1 MGYSP
6 KLSLLCCLS
15 CFQLDHWYT
24 TSPRSSIF
32 FYWTM
37 MLRNQDLGVN
47 CSLCHWVSLLT
58 GFLVG
63 RVRKCMCVHKPMH
76 NRTAIFISLSLSLY
90 LKKKSI
96 NTDISAS
103 KIPSQIESES
113 VQFKTER
120 PYKKS
125 QENFLLFNKLY
136 ELFLN

>member
-76 NRTAIFISLSLSLY
+76 NRTAIFISLSLSLFI
-90 LKKKSI
+90 LKKNQSI
-96 NTDISAS
+96 LISLLL
-103 KIPSQIESES
+103 KYHHRLKVKVFNLKLKDHI
-113 VQFKTER
+113 
-120 PYKKS
+120 KKLRRIFYYLINYMNYS
-125 QENFLLFNKLY
+125 
-136 ELFLN
+136 